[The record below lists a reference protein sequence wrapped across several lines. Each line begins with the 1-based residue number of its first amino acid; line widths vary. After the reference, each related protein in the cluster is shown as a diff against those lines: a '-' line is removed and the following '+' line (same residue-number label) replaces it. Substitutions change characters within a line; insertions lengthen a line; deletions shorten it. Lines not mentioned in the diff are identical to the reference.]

1 VLVPNDPSAR
11 YCALKCYKQHNGR
24 CVESFHGD
32 NLGDAMKGLTVEDE
46 EKRKMTDILAK
57 YRRAWQ
63 KLPAS
68 SYGAIYLKRRGTA
81 YGLPRYQHPF

>member
-1 VLVPNDPSAR
+1 MLVPNDPSAR
-11 YCALKCYKQHNGR
+11 YCALACYKQHNGR

-57 YRRAWQ
+57 YHDEENDAFKQ
-63 KLPAS
+63 EDAGS
-68 SYGAIYLKRRGTA
+68 DDGG
-81 YGLPRYQHPF
+81 GDYQTSLATS